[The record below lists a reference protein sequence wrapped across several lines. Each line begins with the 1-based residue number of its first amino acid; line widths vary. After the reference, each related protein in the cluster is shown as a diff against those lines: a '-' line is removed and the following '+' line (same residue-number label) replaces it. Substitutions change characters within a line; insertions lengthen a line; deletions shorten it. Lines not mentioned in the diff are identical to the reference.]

1 MRTEGTWVEIA
12 VFVFSEVDHCFLCD
26 LMFCVEECVF
36 AKSISQSTAI
46 ILCSPLAV
54 LCDIL
59 P

>member
-12 VFVFSEVDHCFLCD
+12 VFEVDHCFLCD
-26 LMFCVEECVF
+26 LMFCFEEIVF